1 MTTVRGGSPLLRPP
15 GGARRDTWKNR
26 IPPNHFLPLSGPPLL
41 GSLVTEGELQED
53 APLMRMRIVRVGHFQ
68 SDPFGPRLL
77 MTVPVAEVVVVL
89 VVVAWHTTVLWSVT
103 AFLQTP

>member
-1 MTTVRGGSPLLRPP
+1 
-15 GGARRDTWKNR
+15 
-26 IPPNHFLPLSGPPLL
+26 
-41 GSLVTEGELQED
+41 
-53 APLMRMRIVRVGHFQ
+53 MRMRIVRVGHFQ

-77 MTVPVAEVVVVL
+77 MTVPVAEVVEVVVVL

>member
-1 MTTVRGGSPLLRPP
+1 M
-15 GGARRDTWKNR
+15 WKNR
-26 IPPNHFLPLSGPPLL
+26 IPPNHFLPLSGPLLL

-77 MTVPVAEVVVVL
+77 MTVPVAEVVGVEMVMVVL